1 MKIMLWTYPQNVK
14 MHYVE
19 RCFLLVVVSSIQVF
33 LSVYAI
39 AWIAILW
46 HLEEDKE
53 LFSALLATMVSS
65 PATSSIP

>member
-1 MKIMLWTYPQNVK
+1 
-14 MHYVE
+14 
-19 RCFLLVVVSSIQVF
+19 
-33 LSVYAI
+33 VYAI